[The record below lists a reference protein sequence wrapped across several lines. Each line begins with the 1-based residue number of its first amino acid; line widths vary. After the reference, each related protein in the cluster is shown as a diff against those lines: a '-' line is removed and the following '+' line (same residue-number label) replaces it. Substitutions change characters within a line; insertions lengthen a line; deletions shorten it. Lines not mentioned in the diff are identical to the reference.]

1 MVFAIAKVR
10 NKNEKPNDFLTKEA
24 INGCSRPIFDSA
36 KVTSSWQKKET
47 ILLFCSQLF
56 VSLRHKRKEYDTRE

>member
-36 KVTSSWQKKET
+36 KVTSSWQKKRM
-47 ILLFCSQLF
+47 ISFVLLTTFRIFAS
-56 VSLRHKRKEYDTRE
+56 